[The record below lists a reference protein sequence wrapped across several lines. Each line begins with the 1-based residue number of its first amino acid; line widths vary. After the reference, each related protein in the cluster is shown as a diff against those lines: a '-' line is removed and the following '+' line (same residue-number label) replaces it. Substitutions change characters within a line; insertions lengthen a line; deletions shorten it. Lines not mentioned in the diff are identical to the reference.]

1 VRVVILANQMIKR
14 KVQISFSIEIE
25 DYVKLAEMS
34 RKTGRTVSAIVR
46 DAVKKYLGGGE
57 D

>member
-1 VRVVILANQMIKR
+1 MVNQSIKR

-25 DYVKLAEMS
+25 DYIKLTEIS
-34 RKTGRTVSAIVR
+34 RKTGKTVSAIVR

>member
-1 VRVVILANQMIKR
+1 MANQMIKR